1 MIPSNAMRVRV
12 VAVGK
17 LKEAYW
23 RQAVDEYLARLRR
36 YADVTEIELKDD
48 SPLQVSK
55 AMRRAIPERAR
66 VVLLTIDGR
75 ARSSEELAAFVEQC
89 AVRAEELVFV
99 VGGADGIPAD
109 VLAEHADRLS
119 LSRMTLPHRLARLVL
134 VEQLYRAMT
143 IRRGEPY
150 HH

>member
-1 MIPSNAMRVRV
+1 MRVRI

-17 LKEAYW
+17 LKESYW
-23 RQAVDEYLARLRR
+23 REAVDEYLARLKR
-36 YADVTEIELKDD
+36 YADVSEVELRDE
-48 SPLQVSK
+48 SPSHLAN
-55 AMRRAIPERAR
+55 AMRRAIAGKSR
-66 VVLLTIDGR
+66 VVLLTLDGR
-75 ARSSEELAAFVEQC
+75 ARSSEELAAFVEQ
-89 AVRAEELVFV
+89 AAMRAEDLTFV
-99 VGGADGIPAD
+99 LGGADGIPQEILD
-109 VLAEHADRLS
+109 EHKERLS